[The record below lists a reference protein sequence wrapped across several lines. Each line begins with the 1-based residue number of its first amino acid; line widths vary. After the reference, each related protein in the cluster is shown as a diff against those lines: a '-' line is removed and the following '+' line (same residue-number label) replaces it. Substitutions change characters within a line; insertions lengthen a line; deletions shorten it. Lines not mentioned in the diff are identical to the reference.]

1 MLMLTKSI
9 KDTDLLHLVGF
20 FSAAG
25 APDVRR
31 IAAFCG
37 VSERTAQ
44 RWLKHGLPGRARCHF
59 ETLLNGDYLPDKWRH
74 AGVKLAND
82 GVYLPSGH
90 HVSIEIIKGLD
101 FVLQAVNWEKLAFIR
116 QRPTF

>member
-1 MLMLTKSI
+1 MLMITKSI
-9 KDTDLLHLVGF
+9 KDGDLLHLVGF
-20 FSAAG
+20 FSHAG
-25 APDVRR
+25 SPDVRR

-59 ETLLNGDYLPDKWRH
+59 ETLLNGDYLPDKWRY
-74 AGVKLAND
+74 AGVKLAHD

-90 HVSIEIIKGLD
+90 YITIDIIKRLD
-101 FVLQAVNWEKLAFIR
+101 IVLQAVNWDMLPFIR
-116 QRPTF
+116 VPASF